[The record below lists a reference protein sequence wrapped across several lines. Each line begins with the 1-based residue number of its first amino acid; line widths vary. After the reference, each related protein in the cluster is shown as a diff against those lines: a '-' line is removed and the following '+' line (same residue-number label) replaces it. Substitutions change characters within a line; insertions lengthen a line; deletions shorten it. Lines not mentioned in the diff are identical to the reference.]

1 MPKIRTKAPPG
12 VGGTGGEVYGSSWER
27 SSVPAPTIISI
38 IISIIVSIIISI
50 IASIIISIMIRIII
64 IIIVMNVKTLIINIS
79 TISLI
84 RARSINDIQYNIIMI
99 RYNGRAVVTTM

>member
-1 MPKIRTKAPPG
+1 MGIQ
-12 VGGTGGEVYGSSWER
+12 
-27 SSVPAPTIISI
+27 VPAPTIIRIIISIIIII

-50 IASIIISIMIRIII
+50 MISI

-84 RARSINDIQYNIIMI
+84 HTRSIKDIQYSI
-99 RYNGRAVVTTM
+99 YVVVTTALPLYQIIIFLHWISLMLLVYMKLMVLM